1 MNNLTKIL
9 SYSTLG
15 TLCAFLIQIIS
26 AKILSIHDYGVIA
39 KWLTD
44 LAFLSIFFVC
54 GLDNAL
60 LFFSKKNNSYY
71 GLNFYKNIL
80 FFSLVAIVLL
90 TISLF
95 TLKKYYYISLVL
107 VCYSLAIIQSLNAY
121 NLLNEHFNKYG
132 VVNLSK
138 NIFIFIAFLLIM
150 ILNIN
155 IGLVG
160 YIKLYVFSVLISL
173 VFAYLICFKPKLK
186 IESTIYKIDSSY
198 FKYGL
203 KSMLNTLFAVM
214 LYSSTIY
221 ILDFYKSK
229 EELGVFF
236 AATVLSKLAWVVPDS
251 VGNLLYPKYL
261 KIDISYSKE
270 EVLKETYFF
279 AQLNFILNLL
289 AVIVFYLIGH
299 FIIKILYDDS
309 YLEMYWL
316 VIILLIGNQGMV
328 YYKILGRFQ
337 ASINEWRTQRIAL
350 ITATIFNVGL
360 NVILIQIFDL
370 IGAAMATAIS
380 FWVCGFIMSNKVKGS
395 LKGFVNIKSFFRALT
410 NVK

>member
-1 MNNLTKIL
+1 MNNLSKIL

-15 TLCAFLIQIIS
+15 TLCAFLIQLVS
-26 AKILSIHDYGVIA
+26 AKILSVNDYGIIA
-39 KWLTD
+39 RWLTD
-44 LAFLSIFFVC
+44 LAFLSIFFIC

-60 LFFSKKNNSYY
+60 LFFSKKNNSDYN
-71 GLNFYKNIL
+71 LNFYKNIL
-80 FFSLVAIVLL
+80 FFSFVGITLL

-95 TLKKYYYISLVL
+95 LSNKYYYASLIL
-107 VCYSLAIIQSLNAY
+107 VCYSFSIIQSLNAY
-121 NLLNEHFNKYG
+121 NLLNGYFSKYG
-132 VVNLSK
+132 VTNLSK
-138 NIFIFIAFLLIM
+138 NLFIFLAFLLVM
-150 ILNIN
+150 VLNIK
-155 IGLVG
+155 IDLVD
-160 YIKLYVFSVLISL
+160 YIKIYVSSVLIAL
-173 VFAYLICFKPKLK
+173 FFVFLICFKPKIELK
-186 IESTIYKIDSSY
+186 TIVFKIDGPY
-198 FKYGL
+198 FKYGF

-221 ILDFYKSK
+221 ILDFYRSK

-261 KIDISYSKE
+261 KINILYSKE

-279 AQLNFILNLL
+279 AQLNFVLNLL
-289 AVIVFYLIGH
+289 AILLFYLIGYYL
-299 FIIKILYDDS
+299 IINLYGSS

-337 ASINEWRTQRIAL
+337 ASINEWKTQRIAL
-350 ITATIFNVGL
+350 IVATISNVFL
-360 NVILIQIFDL
+360 NIILIQMFDL
-370 IGAAMATAIS
+370 IGAAIATAVS
-380 FWVCGFIMSNKVKGS
+380 FWICGFIMSRKVKGS
-395 LKGFVNIKSFFRALT
+395 LKGFINIKSFFRTLV